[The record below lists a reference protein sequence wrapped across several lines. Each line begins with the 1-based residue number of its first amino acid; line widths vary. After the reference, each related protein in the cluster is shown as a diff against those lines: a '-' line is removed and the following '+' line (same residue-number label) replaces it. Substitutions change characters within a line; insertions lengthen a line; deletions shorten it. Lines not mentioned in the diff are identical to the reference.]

1 MTRLGKGLD
10 ALIHSGPESTD
21 KTTGIT
27 TLKTNSIIPNRYQ
40 PRKRFDVKKLQE
52 LAESLKEN
60 GIIQP
65 IIVTKRNET
74 QYELIAG
81 ERRLEASKL
90 AGFDEVPVII
100 RSVSDKEQ
108 LQFAIIENVQRED
121 LNPIEEAMAYQQLND
136 EFGLTH
142 AQISN
147 IVGKDRATI
156 SNFIRLLK
164 LSVNIQNLLLEG
176 KLSSGHARAILQ
188 VDASLQEEFAGVIIK
203 NSLSVRKTELMAKKI
218 KETGVVTA
226 KREEPEDKPELMQVE
241 EILSKSFHTQVKI
254 YQKNHKGRVS
264 FYFSNRSQ
272 LDALL
277 KALNISNE

>member
-10 ALIHSGPESTD
+10 ALINSGPEATD

-27 TLKTNSIIPNRYQ
+27 TLRVESIIPNRYQ
-40 PRKRFDVKKLQE
+40 PRKRFDQEKLQE

-100 RSVSDKEQ
+100 RSVSEKEQ

-136 EFGLTH
+136 EFSLTH
-142 AQISN
+142 AQISG

-164 LSVNIQNLLLEG
+164 LSKNIQNLLLEG
-176 KLSSGHARAILQ
+176 RLSSGHARAILQ
-188 VDASLQEEFAGVIIK
+188 VDSSLQEEFAGVIIK
-203 NSLSVRKTELMAKKI
+203 NNLSVRKAELMAKKI
-218 KETGVVTA
+218 KQSGKVTA
-226 KREEPEDKPELMQVE
+226 KKGEPEEKPELLKVE
-241 EILSKSFHTQVKI
+241 ERLSQSFHAKVKI
-254 YQKNHKGRVS
+254 SQKNNRGKVS
-264 FYFSNRSQ
+264 FYFTNREE

-277 KALNISNE
+277 AALSITDE

>member
-10 ALIHSGPESTD
+10 ALIHSGPESSD
-21 KTTGIT
+21 KTMGIT
-27 TLKTNSIIPNRYQ
+27 TLKTDSIIPNRFQ
-40 PRKRFDVKKLQE
+40 PRKRFDMVKLQE

-65 IIVTKRNET
+65 IIVTKRSET

-90 AGFDEVPVII
+90 AGFSEVPVII
-100 RSVSDKEQ
+100 RSVSEKEQ

-121 LNPIEEAMAYQQLND
+121 LNAIEEAMAYQQLND
-136 EFGLTH
+136 EFSLTH
-142 AQISN
+142 AQISA

-164 LSVNIQNLLLEG
+164 LSKNIQNLILEG

-188 VDASLQEEFAGVIIK
+188 VDESLQEEFAGIVIK
-203 NSLSVRKTELMAKKI
+203 NSFSVRKTELMAKKI
-218 KETGVVTA
+218 KQTGILSD
-226 KREEPEDKPELMQVE
+226 KRDEPDDKPELMKVE
-241 EILSKSFHTQVKI
+241 ENLSKSFNTRVKI
-254 YQKNHKGRVS
+254 SQKNHKGRVS

-277 KALNISNE
+277 KALNLKDE